1 MIDWIKG
8 GIKDLGRMIIYFF
21 PPYMFHQNHVG
32 ESDELWLMWVW
43 GSVSWVGSVA
53 FFEYF
58 IKHNDDEPPSAN
70 VEGLR
75 DWLREEE
82 KENEV
87 DEK

>member
-1 MIDWIKG
+1 
-8 GIKDLGRMIIYFF
+8 
-21 PPYMFHQNHVG
+21 
-32 ESDELWLMWVW
+32 MWVW

-82 KENEV
+82 KE
-87 DEK
+87 KG

>member
-1 MIDWIKG
+1 MD
-8 GIKDLGRMIIYFF
+8 
-21 PPYMFHQNHVG
+21 H
-32 ESDELWLMWVW
+32 
-43 GSVSWVGSVA
+43 GSLIPDPEAQANRWA
-53 FFEYF
+53 EYF
-58 IKHNDDEPPSAN
+58 EELLTPAPDSVDFSLLDSEEEVLSFGYLSNDDEPPSAN